1 MGVGRLAPHRVRAK
15 YARALAE
22 IPLPVRSFERIDPSA
37 LQILAEDDIGGRR
50 LQFGVLAATPRL
62 WIAFTDELPP
72 VLGYLAGLTGQ
83 STRTG
88 TGLST
93 GAGAGSGLSTSVPQL
108 HITELDHLEWAR
120 HTGRARQI
128 KTAALAAWNA
138 AQRECEG

>member
-1 MGVGRLAPHRVRAK
+1 
-15 YARALAE
+15 
-22 IPLPVRSFERIDPSA
+22 
-37 LQILAEDDIGGRR
+37 
-50 LQFGVLAATPRL
+50 L

-93 GAGAGSGLSTSVPQL
+93 GAGAGTGADIGTGSGSGSGLNSGSGLSTSVPQL

-120 HTGRARQI
+120 HTGRTRQI